1 MSATPPEL
9 PPLPAQPRP
18 AGSFVTVIGWIA
30 FALALLGA
38 FYGLTQV
45 LGGLFMPKD
54 FYLRMMNPAGQPMSL
69 PPLMRWFYTHTL
81 LIGIVELVLS
91 SLFAW
96 VAWNLLKRRDWA
108 RIAFIA
114 FLLLGMAWQLGSLW
128 MMRQMVEGM
137 LAAQNAAMP
146 PGQAMPEEFAE
157 TMTNMAMLMGS
168 AVGLL
173 IAALL
178 GGVAWKLCTR
188 KVRTEFLKGGHDDA

>member
-54 FYLRMMNPAGQPMSL
+54 FYLRMMNPAGQSISL

-146 PGQAMPEEFAE
+146 PDQAMPKEFAE
-157 TMTNMAMLMGS
+157 TMTNLAMLMGG

-178 GGVAWKLCTR
+178 GWVAWKFTTR
-188 KVRTEFLKGGHDDA
+188 KVREEFVR

>member
-1 MSATPPEL
+1 MSAMPPEL
-9 PPLPAQPRP
+9 PPLPAAEPRP
-18 AGSFVTVIGWIA
+18 AGNFVTVIGWIA

-54 FYLRMMNPAGQPMSL
+54 FYLRMMNPAGQPLSL
-69 PPLMRWFYTHTL
+69 PPLMQWLYTHTL
-81 LIGIVELVLS
+81 LVGSIELVLS

-96 VAWNLLKRRDWA
+96 VSWNLLKRRDWA

-114 FLLLGMAWQLGSLW
+114 FLLLGVAWQFGSLW
-128 MMRQMVEGM
+128 MMRQIVGGT

-157 TMTNMAMLMGS
+157 TMTNVAMLMGG
-168 AVGLL
+168 AMGLL

-178 GGVAWKLCTR
+178 GWVAWKFTTR
-188 KVRTEFLKGGHDDA
+188 KVRDEFVR